1 MSILKILTDLC
12 VMKQNIRHGEC
23 NINLKLIKKIP
34 VIFHNLRS
42 CDSCLIMQDVWREK
56 SLAPS
61 GLEKYMSST
70 VNRNFAFIEGFI
82 NSMQFWNS
90 GLDALVKNLSDND
103 FKYLSKEFS

>member
-1 MSILKILTDLC
+1 
-12 VMKQNIRHGEC
+12 
-23 NINLKLIKKIP
+23 
-34 VIFHNLRS
+34 
-42 CDSCLIMQDVWREK
+42 
-56 SLAPS
+56 
-61 GLEKYMSST
+61 MSST